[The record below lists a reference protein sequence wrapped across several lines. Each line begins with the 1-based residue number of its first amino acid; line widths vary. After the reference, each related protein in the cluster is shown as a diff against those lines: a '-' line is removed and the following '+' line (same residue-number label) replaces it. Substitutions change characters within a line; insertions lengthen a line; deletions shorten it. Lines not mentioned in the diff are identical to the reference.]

1 MRHKFYIVR
10 RKGLRGE
17 EMTKKELIKKIE
29 EAKEILEMAKEDYA
43 QKYEIETQEVYAYR
57 TGHVIAM
64 LEFILAEA

>member
-1 MRHKFYIVR
+1 
-10 RKGLRGE
+10 
-17 EMTKKELIKKIE
+17 MTKKELIKKIE

-43 QKYEIETQEVYAYR
+43 QKYEIETHEVYAYR